1 MSDLSSD
8 FSYLR
13 GAASDINNVA
23 ADLSDIVSVA
33 ITASSVVEGLSSDF
47 GGLMSAVAA
56 TSVGMRAAVDN
67 VTPLAGAFRQL
78 QEQTGAA
85 QTANKSM
92 IAGLAGFIGKVDL
105 ASIAVSLLIEYGD
118 DLVRALTSGGES
130 AEELRKR
137 IAGISEYEDLTFTLT
152 VAGMS
157 ELEKLDAKL
166 NIIAN
171 KLALI
176 REEQGWQER
185 KEVAERRFS
194 GEDIISGFPQE
205 TQGASLVNGIG
216 IEGVRRDVLN
226 FSTVYEFYDPDRIEA
241 ERSAVYRA
249 RGEQIKEA
257 IAAASQKKPDYS
269 GLSESFWGKERNEE
283 FLMATG
289 ESAEQAELLTQEFMA
304 LAEEANNAGKK
315 IEELEKDIGGAGKAA
330 ENWQVAAE
338 AAKNAMAGIDTQA
351 KTVAQARAELAEAKE
366 KVNAAIQAGET
377 VAHGAMTDQKKLEK
391 ATDDVT
397 KATKEYNK
405 VKSETAKVEEKWQKA
420 VGKAE
425 AELKVTNKL
434 LRRQK
439 EEKLGVEE
447 STKKVIEAE
456 AELIKIKQSDKA
468 TDEDVIKAKEK
479 LAEANKKL
487 VESTKQTG
495 EAYAK
500 QTEDIVGAIG
510 KVGNAYSKIT
520 GSSIPGIGLLA
531 DAAKNIRGEFV
542 GYDPETKKEV
552 YKNQEPLMAGLQ
564 IADFVGQNIGGRVG
578 GVISS
583 TASMASA
590 GASLGAAL
598 ATGGGPYGAAI
609 GAAIGLVSSL
619 FSNDDEERRAR
630 RDEVR
635 QQAFDAIQDMALSGG
650 PLSAELMRRSD
661 WSWQNLSVLRHTP
674 DLSEEF
680 GAWWPERLFADNGV
694 EGIADRQEAIAAID
708 NLLLSIKSFTD
719 SGFSQ
724 SLDKLNIKYE
734 YLAQKSHHL
743 ALVEE
748 ARLKELIQLV
758 TGVNADSVVSSI
770 SSALSSAAA
779 NGEDA
784 GEIFMESFT
793 REILDGVANT
803 AISQMVTNTIMPI
816 LEGPLSQIAQSMTAG
831 EEFDASA
838 LAEVVSLAKS
848 AAASVVPA
856 VQELYAAFDASG
868 MWAEAMGDDVDEVA
882 EKWTALIEQVTGVSA
897 SSVTSNIMSAISSM
911 SDQGGD
917 VGQAFVQNF
926 MDSVMSGLQ
935 RYAVDQL
942 VSTVIEPMMAPVMDR
957 IANSISISD
966 GIDEEGLSNAL
977 TQAEELAQNVAPF
990 VEDLYAIFSGADMY
1004 KKATAAGNQTLDE
1017 QIAKAAEEAVRA
1029 ATMELSAE
1037 LDAALKKIAELEEKK
1052 TVQAASTMQNAAKDA
1067 ADSLLSAAEAL
1078 RDYRTDLLA
1087 NNLGKALGYEQ
1098 LLRSQKGL
1106 VSELAAKALV
1116 GTRDS
1121 RVAAMKDIPG
1131 ALRNYLGTFESM
1143 ATDPMVYAREIAKA
1157 STLLRGIE
1165 EKAGLTEQQETTEE
1179 VKQLREEVRQMTLTL
1194 AQHSAQT
1201 AQILKRWEMSGF
1213 EVVTF
1218 EADTTT

>member
-78 QEQTGAA
+78 QTQTGAA

-157 ELEKLDAKL
+157 EMEKLDAKL

-185 KEVAERRFS
+185 REALPPKWKSDLTDMALRW
-194 GEDIISGFPQE
+194 
-205 TQGASLVNGIG
+205 QGAGQMGNVGAIIREQQTGIPIAEQLVS
-216 IEGVRRDVLN
+216 EGTRAREAL
-226 FSTVYEFYDPDRIEA
+226 EA
-241 ERSAVYRA
+241 EIAEVHKA
-249 RGEQIKEA
+249 RGEQIKRA
-257 IAAASQKKPDYS
+257 IDAASQDKPDYS
-269 GLSESFWGKERNEE
+269 LLRESFWGQERNEE

-289 ESAEQAELLTQEFMA
+289 ESATQANLLMQEFKA
-304 LAEEANNAGKK
+304 LAEEANNAGGK

-377 VAHGAMTDQKKLEK
+377 VAHGAMTDQKKLKK

-405 VKSETAKVEEKWQKA
+405 VKSETAKVEERWQKA

-434 LRRQK
+434 LGRQK
-439 EEKLGVEE
+439 EENLSVEE

-456 AELIKIKQSDKA
+456 AELIKIKQSNKA

-479 LAEANKKL
+479 LAEANDDLADSFEAAAK
-487 VESTKQTG
+487 
-495 EAYAK
+495 AYADN
-500 QTEDIVGAIG
+500 TTRIVDAIG
-510 KVGNAYSKIT
+510 FIGGAFESVT
-520 GSSIPGIGLLA
+520 GSSIQGLGQLT
-531 DAAKNIRGEFV
+531 DAVDNLRGDLV
-542 GYDPETKKEV
+542 GYDESGNPMYEGRNE
-552 YKNQEPLMAGLQ
+552 LQ
-564 IADFVGQNIGGRVG
+564 GYLGIASFVGQNIGGRVG
-578 GVISS
+578 GAIS
-583 TASMASA
+583 
-590 GASLGAAL
+590 GAAS
-598 ATGGGPYGAAI
+598 GALMGLQIAAGNPI
-609 GAAIGLVSSL
+609 GAVIGGAVGLVSSIL
-619 FSNDDEERRAR
+619 GGGDYEERRAR
-630 RDEVR
+630 RDEAR
-635 QQAFDAIQDMALSGG
+635 QQAFNAIQGMALEGG
-650 PLSAELMRRSD
+650 PLSAELMRQSGWNWR
-661 WSWQNLSVLRHTP
+661 NLSGLRSTP
-674 DLSEEF
+674 DLLEEYGLSWSRRF
-680 GAWWPERLFADNGV
+680 MADYGV
-694 EGIADRQEAIAAID
+694 EGARDRQETVKAID

-734 YLAQKSHHL
+734 YLAQKSHTP
-743 ALVEE
+743 AFVEQ
-748 ARLKELIQLV
+748 ARLTDLIQLV
-758 TGVNADSVVSSI
+758 TGINADTVVGSV
-770 SSALSSAAA
+770 SSALSSAASS
-779 NGEDA
+779 GENA
-784 GEIFMESFT
+784 GEVFMESFT

-838 LAEVVSLAKS
+838 LAEAVSFAKS
-848 AAASVVPA
+848 AAASVAPA

-1037 LDAALKKIAELEEKK
+1037 LDAALKKIAELEEQKAQK
-1052 TVQAASTMQNAAKDA
+1052 AASTLQSAAEDA
-1067 ADSLLSAAEAL
+1067 ADALRGATEAL
-1078 RDYRTDLLA
+1078 AEFQSGLFVTA
-1087 NNLGKALGYEQ
+1087 AGSIKSLGTLQAQ
-1098 LLRSQKGL
+1098 QSIVDRL
-1106 VSELAAKALV
+1106 VVEAVYHSEE
-1116 GTRDS
+1116 DS
-1121 RVAAMKDIPG
+1121 RIAAMQDLPG
-1131 ALRNYLGTFESM
+1131 AVRASLATSM
-1143 ATDPMVYAREIAKA
+1143 GLMTDPLEYSREVARV
-1157 STLLRGIE
+1157 SRLLGGIVGEQTTMADIQKELRESRE
-1165 EKAGLTEQQETTEE
+1165 ENRK
-1179 VKQLREEVRQMTLTL
+1179 LREELCALLKKENDNSDDTVTILRDI
-1194 AQHSAQT
+1194 QT
-1201 AQILKRWEMSGF
+1201 NGIS
-1213 EVVTF
+1213 TI
-1218 EADTTT
+1218 

>member
-1 MSDLSSD
+1 MSDFSSD

-78 QEQTGAA
+78 QTQTGAA

-157 ELEKLDAKL
+157 ELEKLNQEL
-166 NIIAN
+166 IVIETR
-171 KLALI
+171 LSLI
-176 REEQGWQER
+176 RQER
-185 KEVAERRFS
+185 GWLERREAAEKRLKES
-194 GEDIISGFPQE
+194 YGEDISEFSHE
-205 TQGASLVNGIG
+205 TQGAIIDDISRV
-216 IEGVRRDVLN
+216 D
-226 FSTVYEFYDPDRIEA
+226 A
-241 ERSAVYRA
+241 EQSEVYRA
-249 RGEQIKEA
+249 RGEQIIQAVEKA
-257 IAAASQKKPDYS
+257 KKKDYS
-269 GLSESFWGKERNEE
+269 QLKESYFGEARNEE
-283 FLMATG
+283 FLAAAG
-289 ESAEQAELLTQEFMA
+289 QSPEQIKFLMQEFRE
-304 LAEEANNAGKK
+304 LAKEANNAGKK
-315 IEELEKDIGGAGKAA
+315 IEELEEDIGGAGKAA

-366 KVNAAIQAGET
+366 KVNAVIQAGEN
-377 VAHGAMTDQKKLEK
+377 VAHGAMTDQKKLKE

-434 LRRQK
+434 LGRQQ
-439 EEKLGVEE
+439 EENLSVEE
-447 STKKVIEAE
+447 SIKKVIEAE

-468 TDEDVIKAKEK
+468 TDEDVTKAKEK
-479 LAEANKKL
+479 LAEANDDLAGSFEAAAK
-487 VESTKQTG
+487 
-495 EAYAK
+495 AYADN
-500 QTEDIVGAIG
+500 TTRIVDAIG
-510 KVGNAYSKIT
+510 FIGGAFESVT
-520 GSSIPGIGLLA
+520 GSSIQGLGQLT
-531 DAAKNIRGEFV
+531 DAVDNLRGDLV
-542 GYDPETKKEV
+542 GYDESGNPMYEGRNE
-552 YKNQEPLMAGLQ
+552 LQ
-564 IADFVGQNIGGRVG
+564 GYLGIASFVGQNIGGRVG
-578 GVISS
+578 GAIS
-583 TASMASA
+583 
-590 GASLGAAL
+590 GAAS
-598 ATGGGPYGAAI
+598 GALMGLQIAAGNPI
-609 GAAIGLVSSL
+609 GAVIGGAVGLVSSIL
-619 FSNDDEERRAR
+619 GGGDYEERRAR
-630 RDEVR
+630 RDEAR
-635 QQAFDAIQDMALSGG
+635 QQAFNAIQGMALEGG
-650 PLSAELMRRSD
+650 PLSAELMRQSGWNWR
-661 WSWQNLSVLRHTP
+661 NLSGLRSTP
-674 DLSEEF
+674 DLLEEYGLSWSRRF
-680 GAWWPERLFADNGV
+680 MADYGV
-694 EGIADRQEAIAAID
+694 EGARDRQETVKAID

-734 YLAQKSHHL
+734 YLAQKSHTP
-743 ALVEE
+743 AFVEQ
-748 ARLKELIQLV
+748 ARLTDLIQLV
-758 TGVNADSVVSSI
+758 TGINADTVVGSV
-770 SSALSSAAA
+770 SSALSSAASS
-779 NGEDA
+779 GENA
-784 GEIFMESFT
+784 GEVFMESFT

-831 EEFDASA
+831 EGFDASA
-838 LAEVVSLAKS
+838 LAEAVSLAKS
-848 AAASVVPA
+848 AAASVAPA

-868 MWAEAMGDDVDEVA
+868 MWAEAMGGDLDAVSDNLDTVVD
-882 EKWTALIEQVTGVSA
+882 KWTALIEEVTGVSA

-1098 LLRSQKGL
+1098 LLRSQMGL
-1106 VSELAAKALV
+1106 VSELAAEALV

-1157 STLLRGIE
+1157 SALLRGIE
-1165 EKAGLTEQQETTEE
+1165 ENAGLTEQQKTTEE

-1218 EADTTT
+1218 ETDTTA

>member
-78 QEQTGAA
+78 QTQTGAA

-92 IAGLAGFIGKVDL
+92 IAGLAGFVGKVDL

-118 DLVRALTSGGES
+118 DLVRAFTAGGES
-130 AEELRKR
+130 VEKLRKKLDAIDEYQDFDIAVKIAGAEGLEKLKLELEQLMAQKAYLENMISFDEAIEHARAAMKDVGELDVIHDSNAGIAALNAAIDAKSKYELQQAKRIEAGELSLERDESTRLLTKYLGMSRDNAEELFKLNQKNFE
-137 IAGISEYEDLTFTLT
+137 IAKQNAKIAKQTNKETEGAAGSVEKAGIAWKG
-152 VAGMS
+152 VAKAS
-157 ELEKLDAKL
+157 
-166 NIIAN
+166 
-171 KLALI
+171 
-176 REEQGWQER
+176 RE
-185 KEVAERRFS
+185 
-194 GEDIISGFPQE
+194 I
-205 TQGASLVNGIG
+205 
-216 IEGVRRDVLN
+216 
-226 FSTVYEFYDPDRIEA
+226 
-241 ERSAVYRA
+241 
-249 RGEQIKEA
+249 
-257 IAAASQKKPDYS
+257 
-269 GLSESFWGKERNEE
+269 
-283 FLMATG
+283 
-289 ESAEQAELLTQEFMA
+289 
-304 LAEEANNAGKK
+304 
-315 IEELEKDIGGAGKAA
+315 EKDL
-330 ENWQVAAE
+330 Q
-338 AAKNAMAGIDTQA
+338 
-351 KTVAQARAELAEAKE
+351 
-366 KVNAAIQAGET
+366 
-377 VAHGAMTDQKKLEK
+377 
-391 ATDDVT
+391 
-397 KATKEYNK
+397 
-405 VKSETAKVEEKWQKA
+405 S
-420 VGKAE
+420 
-425 AELKVTNKL
+425 
-434 LRRQK
+434 
-439 EEKLGVEE
+439 VEE
-447 STKKVIEAE
+447 SYP
-456 AELIKIKQSDKA
+456 
-468 TDEDVIKAKEK
+468 KEYETHEWMYQAGQD
-479 LAEANKKL
+479 L
-487 VESTKQTG
+487 G
-495 EAYAK
+495 
-500 QTEDIVGAIG
+500 DAIG
-510 KVGNAYSKIT
+510 NIDL
-520 GSSIPGIGLLA
+520 SIGA
-531 DAAKNIRGEFV
+531 FTMAADDAAKKLSQNNYGYSPWLSAGYFFNPYGGYGTDDKGTDDKGTESWSKVAGGLSDLQNALQYGGIEVRGLSSFAKAARSYDAYLNPPDGQDPKPADLYSAIGAAGV
-542 GYDPETKKEV
+542 G
-552 YKNQEPLMAGLQ
+552 
-564 IADFVGQNIGGRVG
+564 VGQIVGGRVG
-578 GVISS
+578 SVISS

-598 ATGGGPYGAAI
+598 ATGGGPWGAAI
-609 GAAIGLVSSL
+609 GTVIGLVSSI
-619 FSNDDEERRAR
+619 FGGGDDDERRAR
-630 RDEVR
+630 RDEAR
-635 QQAFDAIQDMALSGG
+635 QQAFNAIQGMALEGG
-650 PLSAELMRRSD
+650 PLSAELMRRSG
-661 WSWQNLSVLRHTP
+661 WNWRNLAGMRSTP
-674 DLSEEF
+674 DLLEEYGLSWSRRF
-680 GAWWPERLFADNGV
+680 MADYGV
-694 EGIADRQEAIAAID
+694 EGARDRQETVKAID

-734 YLAQKSHHL
+734 YLAQKSHTPAFAEQAKL
-743 ALVEE
+743 TD
-748 ARLKELIQLV
+748 LIQLV
-758 TGVNADSVVSSI
+758 TGINADTVVGSV
-770 SSALSSAAA
+770 SSALSSAAS
-779 NGEDA
+779 NGENA
-784 GEIFMESFT
+784 GEVFMESFT
-793 REILDGVANT
+793 REILDGIANT

-838 LAEVVSLAKS
+838 LAEAVSLAKS
-848 AAASVVPA
+848 AAASVAPA

-868 MWAEAMGDDVDEVA
+868 MWAEAMGDNLNAVSDELDTVVD
-882 EKWTALIEQVTGVSA
+882 KWTALIEEVTGVSA

-1106 VSELAAKALV
+1106 VSELAAEALV

-1143 ATDPMVYAREIAKA
+1143 TTDPLVYAREIAKA
-1157 STLLRGIE
+1157 SALVQGIE
-1165 EKAGLTEQQETTEE
+1165 VEAGLTEQQETTEE

-1213 EVVTF
+1213 E
-1218 EADTTT
+1218 TTPAS